1 MCNAA
6 KQVFIPQF
14 YTKKFCMKLEITRD
28 FLKDRWMEFNPSLFY
43 ERLARWI
50 LSLLIFAIL
59 SGMLGGVVITII
71 HLRLLLT
78 MDIEHAL
85 RVVIIDALMIL
96 AVLEI
101 FRTTLAYFSEGRVK
115 VTYIIDTVIVVMVT
129 EIMACWFKEFDLYKM
144 GMLTFL
150 ALTLCIMRVFTVK
163 YSPSIKHP

>member
-1 MCNAA
+1 
-6 KQVFIPQF
+6 
-14 YTKKFCMKLEITRD
+14 MKLELLNSI
-28 FLKDRWMEFNPSLFY
+28 LKDRWMEFNPSLFY

-50 LSLLIFAIL
+50 LSILILAIL
-59 SGMLGGVVITII
+59 SSMLGGVIITIL
-71 HLRLLLT
+71 HLRLLFT
-78 MDIEHAL
+78 MDTEHAL
-85 RVVIIDALMIL
+85 RVIIIIDALTIL

-129 EIMACWFKEFDLYKM
+129 EIMACLFKEFDLYKI

-150 ALTLCIMRVFTVK
+150 VFTLCVMRIFTVK